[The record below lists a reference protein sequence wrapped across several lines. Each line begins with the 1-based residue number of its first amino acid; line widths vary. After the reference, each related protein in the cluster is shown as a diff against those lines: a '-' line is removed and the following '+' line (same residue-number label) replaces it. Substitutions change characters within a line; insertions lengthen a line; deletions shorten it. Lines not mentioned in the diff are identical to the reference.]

1 MKFDVVVIG
10 AGPAGLSA
18 AAALGARGISTLICE
33 SSRLPVDKACGEGIM
48 PSGVADLQR
57 LGVPFSELYARGLP
71 FGGVRYIAESG
82 LIAEASFAEGA
93 GIGLRRV
100 ALSELLLA
108 RVRQLPH
115 VALMQGVRAHLR
127 RERPHNGQ
135 PARLAVQIEGS
146 LFEPRLIVGADG
158 LNSRVRRHAR
168 IAFKTVPPLRWGV
181 RRHFQIEPWS
191 DQVEVYWSR
200 GVEAYVTP
208 IAADQ
213 INVAFLFDRE
223 SFGGGTQ
230 GELFQKLMAR
240 FPELSQR
247 LTGARG
253 LGNPRASG
261 PLHQWPARP
270 LTRGLVLLGDA
281 AGYVDALTGEG
292 VGAALRQALLLADV
306 VAPLLTRTSDAPIA
320 AHELLRFVRAER
332 RASRGARVLTKG
344 LLWLKRH
351 PGLLEHAIARLAAD
365 QRLFR
370 HCLSANQGT
379 APLLGPRK
387 PASADRGSWHALRH
401 SP

>member
-1 MKFDVVVIG
+1 MTFDVVVIG

-18 AAALGARGISTLICE
+18 ASALGARGVSTLICE

-48 PSGVADLQR
+48 PSGLADLER
-57 LGVPFSELYARGLP
+57 LGVPLSELRARGQP
-71 FGGVRYIAESG
+71 FAGVRYIAESG
-82 LIAEASFAEGA
+82 LTAEADFAEGA

-100 ALSELLLA
+100 ELSELLLA

-115 VALMQGVRAHLR
+115 VAVMQGVRARLR
-127 RERPHNGQ
+127 HERAENGR

-146 LFEPRLIVGADG
+146 LFEPRLIIGADG
-158 LNSRVRRHAR
+158 LNSRVRRHAH

-181 RRHFQIEPWS
+181 RRHFQIEPWT
-191 DQVEVYWSR
+191 DHVEVYWSR

-213 INVAFLFDRE
+213 TNVAFLFDRQ
-223 SFGGGTQ
+223 SFDGGTQ
-230 GELFQKLMAR
+230 GELFQRLMAH

-247 LTGARG
+247 LVGARG

-306 VAPLLTRTSDAPIA
+306 VVPLLRQSSDSPLA
-320 AHELLRFVRAER
+320 AGELVKFVRAER
-332 RASRGARVLTKG
+332 RASRGARLLTKT
-344 LLWLKRH
+344 LLWLKGH
-351 PGLLEHAIARLAAD
+351 PRLLEHTIQRLAAD
-365 QRLFR
+365 QQLFR
-370 HCLSANQGT
+370 RCLSANQGT
-379 APLLGPRK
+379 APLLGPHKRS
-387 PASADRGSWHALRH
+387 PADRRSWHALRH
-401 SP
+401 SS